1 MKKVKENVMMQEMDL
16 QEMKKVNGGLLA
28 FLIGAIVGGF
38 IYDCIS
44 EPGDCINGFRD
55 GANSN
60 FK

>member
-1 MKKVKENVMMQEMDL
+1 MKNLKGNAMMQEMNL
-16 QEMKKVNGGLLA
+16 QEMKEVNGGLLG

-38 IYDCIS
+38 IYDCLS

-55 GANSN
+55 GVNSN

>member
-1 MKKVKENVMMQEMDL
+1 MKKVKENAMMQEMDL

-38 IYDCIS
+38 IYDSIS